1 MNETET
7 ADEEYLQTTE
17 LRDKAE
23 LRIREADS
31 SAAAEDVAGADARA
45 LLHELQ
51 VHQIELEMQNEEL
64 LRYQASAQA
73 ASEKYYDLFDF
84 APVGYYLWDDNGCIV
99 EVNLAGAALL
109 GLERS
114 AVLHKRFRQFVATQ
128 DRLAF
133 VEFCKRVLT
142 SEGKQSCEIKL
153 LRDGGAVDVLVEGIA
168 TQDGQGR
175 PLYCRTAVIDITQQK
190 HAEELAAA
198 KAAAESANMAKSR
211 FLANMSHELRTPMN
225 AIMGMTDLA
234 LAQELSPTLR
244 DYLQTVKQ
252 SADSLLN
259 LINEILDL
267 SRIEAGGFQ
276 LESTPFDLRT
286 SVEQVVK
293 ALSVRA
299 SEKGLELLS
308 DLADVP
314 TQLVGDSLRLR
325 QVFVNLVGNAVK
337 FTAQGTVIVSATVQQ
352 KLAHEVVLEFT
363 VADTG
368 IGIAAEDQQRIFL
381 PFTQEYAS
389 TTRQYGGTGL
399 GLAITQRLV
408 HLMGGRVWVESESG
422 KGSIFRFSARL
433 GLQDGRENE
442 PVMPAVKEEALRD
455 LPVLIVAENPAAGRI
470 LAKTLRRWSLQPE
483 IVADVPTALAEVQEA
498 AFQGRQI
505 RLILA
510 DALLPGIDGFRLAE
524 WLRNDAKL
532 AVPVILMTSAA
543 DRCNRAK
550 RCEDAGALSLEKPIS
565 QSALFDLVMQ
575 ALGIQQ
581 PALVTANPVVA
592 IPAAPARLLR
602 VLLAE
607 DTPANQK
614 LLTYVLGER
623 GHHVEVV
630 ENGQQALDA
639 IGQADFDVVL
649 MDVQMPVMDGLRAT
663 EAIRNFADPRKARL
677 PIIAITAHALTGDA
691 ERCLAAGMD
700 GYISKPI
707 KGKELIE
714 LVERLGETGKGNRD
728 WRLADDKPTAFDW
741 QPPIPD
747 PRAPSPGSPP
757 FNFDDAVARLGDVK
771 LFREMAGYFFDEGL
785 TLTAE
790 IQAAAGGGDAPAIQ
804 KKAHRLRGT
813 VIYLGADVASDAI
826 GRVEDIARSGDLTAC
841 REAICTMAVEV
852 ERLANALQPYRTLP

>member
-1 MNETET
+1 M
-7 ADEEYLQTTE
+7 
-17 LRDKAE
+17 
-23 LRIREADS
+23 
-31 SAAAEDVAGADARA
+31 
-45 LLHELQ
+45 
-51 VHQIELEMQNEEL
+51 
-64 LRYQASAQA
+64 
-73 ASEKYYDLFDF
+73 
-84 APVGYYLWDDNGCIV
+84 
-99 EVNLAGAALL
+99 
-109 GLERS
+109 
-114 AVLHKRFRQFVATQ
+114 
-128 DRLAF
+128 
-133 VEFCKRVLT
+133 
-142 SEGKQSCEIKL
+142 
-153 LRDGGAVDVLVEGIA
+153 
-168 TQDGQGR
+168 
-175 PLYCRTAVIDITQQK
+175 
-190 HAEELAAA
+190 
-198 KAAAESANMAKSR
+198 
-211 FLANMSHELRTPMN
+211 
-225 AIMGMTDLA
+225 
-234 LAQELSPTLR
+234 
-244 DYLQTVKQ
+244 
-252 SADSLLN
+252 
-259 LINEILDL
+259 
-267 SRIEAGGFQ
+267 
-276 LESTPFDLRT
+276 
-286 SVEQVVK
+286 
-293 ALSVRA
+293 
-299 SEKGLELLS
+299 
-308 DLADVP
+308 
-314 TQLVGDSLRLR
+314 
-325 QVFVNLVGNAVK
+325 
-337 FTAQGTVIVSATVQQ
+337 
-352 KLAHEVVLEFT
+352 
-363 VADTG
+363 ADTG
-368 IGIAAEDQQRIFL
+368 IGIAAEDQQRFL
-381 PFTQEYAS
+381 AFYPGVCFDHAAIRRDRLGAGHHPTP
-389 TTRQYGGTGL
+389 RPPDGRPGL
-399 GLAITQRLV
+399 GRERVGQGK
-408 HLMGGRVWVESESG
+408 HLPLH
-422 KGSIFRFSARL
+422 ARL

-714 LVERLGETGKGNRD
+714 LESLGETGKGNRD

-804 KKAHRLRGT
+804 KRPT
-813 VIYLGADVASDAI
+813 V
-826 GRVEDIARSGDLTAC
+826 SG
-841 REAICTMAVEV
+841 
-852 ERLANALQPYRTLP
+852 ER